1 MSWNAVSM
9 RPCNGLVGKD
19 AVMQAS
25 LEHPEGEDLE
35 RYSIGSLSGP
45 PGDVLEEHLLLCPAC
60 QDQLAEI
67 DAYVRTA
74 QVAASRLR
82 SKTPLSRLRTRNWS
96 WKFVP
101 QPTLAYGGIA
111 AVCLML
117 GLWVYLSRTSASSSG
132 FPPVAILLQ
141 AVRGPGE
148 AIDARAPGGR
158 PLILRADLSGLQPQV
173 LWELEVV
180 DARGAR
186 MHRSAGR
193 ASEGRLEVRLTTG
206 LADGQYWVRLYAP
219 GSGSGPLREY
229 ALRVR

>member
-1 MSWNAVSM
+1 
-9 RPCNGLVGKD
+9 
-19 AVMQAS
+19 MQAS

-35 RYSIGSLSGP
+35 RYSIGTLSGP
-45 PGDVLEEHLLLCPAC
+45 PGEALEEHLLICPAC

-67 DAYVRTA
+67 DAYVRTV

-96 WKFVP
+96 WEFFP
-101 QPTLAYGGIA
+101 QPALAYGGIA

-117 GLWVYLSRTSASSSG
+117 TVWLYLSRTSASPSA

-186 MHRSAGR
+186 VHRSAGT
-193 ASEGRLEVRLTTG
+193 AAEGRLEVRLTTG

-219 GSGSGPLREY
+219 GSGSEPLREY
-229 ALRVR
+229 ALRVH